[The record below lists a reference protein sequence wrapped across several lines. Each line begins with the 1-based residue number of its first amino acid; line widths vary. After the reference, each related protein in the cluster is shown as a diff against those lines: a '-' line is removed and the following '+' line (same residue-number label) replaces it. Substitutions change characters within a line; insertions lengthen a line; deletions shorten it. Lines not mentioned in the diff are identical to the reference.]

1 MGILDKI
8 TEGLKKSSNHI
19 KSNLTDIFTK
29 SKPSEE
35 ILKELEDF
43 MISSDMGTGLA
54 NRIIENI
61 KKQKYS
67 KEELEKNNFLVILEK
82 EIHQILKPCEKDF
95 FKDKSELKSILICG
109 VNGTGKTTTIGKLCK
124 ILTENKKK
132 IIVAAADTFR
142 AAAIEQIETWCNRNN
157 VPLIKSEAG
166 SDPASVVFKA
176 LDHAYKNNFEY
187 CIIDTAGRLQN
198 KKNLMEEFSKIIRVA
213 KKINDQHPSEIIIV
227 LDATTG
233 QNALNQ
239 IEEFNKF
246 QPLTGIIMTKL
257 DGTAKGGVLLAI
269 AEKYKIPILAV
280 GVGEKEDDLLP
291 FKADDFTKGFLG
303 K

>member
-95 FKDKSELKSILICG
+95 FKSKSELKSILICG